1 MYGNIWGIKM
11 NIQSDK
17 SYLVFKKQTQYGP
30 MYSLGLS
37 KKGQDGKYQN
47 GYIGC
52 KFKNGV
58 DIENKTNIYI
68 KNGWLTFYLDKS
80 NKTVPYIFIN
90 EFTTVEQTI
99 EQAKESDPLDKAVNE
114 FANEIELTDAD
125 LPF

>member
-1 MYGNIWGIKM
+1 M
-11 NIQSDK
+11 NLESNK
-17 SYLVFKKQTQYGP
+17 SYIIFRKDGKYGA

-52 KFKNGV
+52 KFRNGV

-68 KNGWLTFYLDKS
+68 KNAWLTFYLDKDK
-80 NKTVPYIFIN
+80 KTIPYIFIN
-90 EFTTVEQTI
+90 EFTTVEKTI
-99 EQAKESDPLDKAVNE
+99 EQAKEETKKESNDPFEE
-114 FANEIELTDAD
+114 FANEIEVSGLD

>member
-1 MYGNIWGIKM
+1 M
-11 NIQSDK
+11 NITNDNK
-17 SYLVFKKQTQYGP
+17 VMVFRKDGQYGA

-52 KFKNGV
+52 KFKKDAEV
-58 DIENKTNIYI
+58 ADRTNIYI
-68 KNGWLTFYLDKS
+68 KNAWLTFYLDKDK
-80 NKTVPYIFIN
+80 KTVPYIFIN
-90 EFTTVEQTI
+90 EFTTVEQAI

-114 FANEIELTDAD
+114 FANEIEISDAD

>member
-1 MYGNIWGIKM
+1 M
-11 NIQSDK
+11 NITNENK
-17 SYLVFKKQTQYGP
+17 VLVFRKDGQYGP

-58 DIENKTNIYI
+58 ELENKTNIYI
-68 KNGWLTFYLDKS
+68 KNAWLTFYLDKDK
-80 NKTVPYIFIN
+80 KTVPYIFIN

-99 EQAKESDPLDKAVNE
+99 EKTKESDPLDKAVNE
-114 FANEIELTDAD
+114 FANEIELTNAD
-125 LPF
+125 FPF